1 MEEIPILDAAGI
13 STGNVKEVTVVEV
26 EMKADSKVKQIEFLM
41 LMPTSALEII
51 FLHSLANNC
60 LAAFLSGLQTQNSK
74 HFKVTS
80 LFTVVASIE
89 HVA

>member
-1 MEEIPILDAAGI
+1 MEEIPNLDAAGI

-26 EMKADSKVKQIEFLM
+26 EMKADSKVKQIELLM

-60 LAAFLSGLQTQNSK
+60 LEQS
-74 HFKVTS
+74 
-80 LFTVVASIE
+80 E
-89 HVA
+89 